1 MSEKTQYT
9 PGPWAW
15 SGAQLLAERDR
26 HSETVLI
33 AAQFEPSDADARLIA
48 AAPEMFEALKHALST
63 MENVDGENDCSK
75 SIAVVEAALSKAGEA
90 R

>member
-1 MSEKTQYT
+1 MSEKTFT

-48 AAPEMFEALKHALST
+48 AAPEMFEALKLVAESGKFT
-63 MENVDGENDCSK
+63 CFDDTAWDAVND
-75 SIAVVEAALSKAGEA
+75 ALSKAGGSHE
-90 R
+90 